1 MIQIC
6 FYDRSTKWPNHR
18 YGLWKKTS
26 ENSSFLLFNITCIRG
41 HASLTFGSVFSPH
54 RLHRWTQMFCRVMRF
69 FLHRYVSSLRRKRLV
84 FSDNNF
90 QDYEFTRLNTY
101 KKKEMSEEL
110 PKIGSNNNYW
120 IKLLLIIGNYCPK
133 KQADCGEE
141 KRHICV
147 RKKA

>member
-1 MIQIC
+1 
-6 FYDRSTKWPNHR
+6 
-18 YGLWKKTS
+18 
-26 ENSSFLLFNITCIRG
+26 
-41 HASLTFGSVFSPH
+41 
-54 RLHRWTQMFCRVMRF
+54 MRQAAF
-69 FLHRYVSSLRRKRLV
+69 

-133 KQADCGEE
+133 KQAACGEE

-147 RKKA
+147 RKNA